1 MKRLKILTAI
11 ALSAM
16 LTVTVTGCQSSQSAQ
31 SSQKSMDGISKA
43 DNKENNMLYGQVS
56 AVSKSEIT
64 VKIAEQRKE
73 PGEME
78 FTGDEQ
84 TIKVTEETEVFK
96 ESGMAGGPQGEMPK
110 NRTKPEEEG
119 EEPKM
124 PEKPE
129 GEERNKPEESQGE
142 KEEAPKQPNEP
153 QGEKEEA
160 PKHPTEEAKISD
172 IQSGDMIRI
181 ALDGDKAVTIT
192 IQNIPSDVQGTTA
205 SETENAW
212 LSEKR

>member
-1 MKRLKILTAI
+1 
-11 ALSAM
+11 
-16 LTVTVTGCQSSQSAQ
+16 
-31 SSQKSMDGISKA
+31 
-43 DNKENNMLYGQVS
+43 
-56 AVSKSEIT
+56 
-64 VKIAEQRKE
+64 
-73 PGEME
+73 
-78 FTGDEQ
+78 
-84 TIKVTEETEVFK
+84 
-96 ESGMAGGPQGEMPK
+96 
-110 NRTKPEEEG
+110 
-119 EEPKM
+119 M

-153 QGEKEEA
+153 QGEKEEV

-192 IQNIPSDVQGTTA
+192 IQNIPSNVPGTTA